1 MSVEALEVLRV
12 GWSRNSGGKSI
23 SNPRLT
29 STARGYHSKWL
40 YWGPS
45 VSSGSSTWVHG
56 SPGFSTW
63 PAVPV
68 PEWSTNDQAKGLWW
82 KRRQYWHGEGGGGGG
97 GGGINSSRYSGHS
110 FQIEAATTAAQVG
123 MGDATIKAMG
133 RWSLS
138 RLCPEH
144 LAGIPW
150 RLVDR
155 NAD

>member
-1 MSVEALEVLRV
+1 MAAVL
-12 GWSRNSGGKSI
+12 GFMA
-23 SNPRLT
+23 
-29 STARGYHSKWL
+29 ARGSQPGL
-40 YWGPS
+40 LFQFQNGQPMTRPR
-45 VSSGSSTWVHG
+45 VCGGSEGSTG
-56 SPGFSTW
+56 TG
-63 PAVPV
+63 
-68 PEWSTNDQAKGLWW
+68 
-82 KRRQYWHGEGGGGGG
+82 RGGGG